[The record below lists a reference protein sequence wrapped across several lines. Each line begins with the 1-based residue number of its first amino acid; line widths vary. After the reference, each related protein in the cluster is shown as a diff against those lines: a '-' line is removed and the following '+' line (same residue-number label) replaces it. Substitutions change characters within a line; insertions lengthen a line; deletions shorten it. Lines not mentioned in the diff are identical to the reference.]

1 MENVETKAKTI
12 TVKVCMGS
20 SCFARGNAA
29 NLDFIENY
37 IKENGI
43 DAKIEVVGS
52 RCENN
57 CAIGPNV
64 IINGENC
71 ESASPVR
78 LESILKK
85 YI

>member
-1 MENVETKAKTI
+1 MQQEKEKTKTI
-12 TVKVCMGS
+12 TIKVCMGS

-37 IKENGI
+37 VKEHGL
-43 DAKIEVVGS
+43 DAKIEVIGS

-57 CAIGPNV
+57 CAVGPNV
-64 IINGENC
+64 IIDGENC
-71 ESASPVR
+71 EAASPVR

-85 YI
+85 YL

>member
-1 MENVETKAKTI
+1 MQKEKTQTI
-12 TVKVCMGS
+12 TIKVCMGS

-29 NLDFIENY
+29 NLDYIENFV
-37 IKENGI
+37 KEN
-43 DAKIEVVGS
+43 EVIGS

-57 CAIGPNV
+57 CAVGPNV

-78 LESILKK
+78 LEAILKK
-85 YI
+85 YL